1 MYILGTQRVV
11 RCCWAGI
18 AAGWH
23 LSVLVIGIGVSFVV
37 VVVTVAVP
45 VVVV

>member
-23 LSVLVIGIGVSFVV
+23 LSVLVIGIGVSVV
-37 VVVTVAVP
+37 VVVTVALP

>member
-1 MYILGTQRVV
+1 MYILGTQRIV

-23 LSVLVIGIGVSFVV
+23 LSVLVIGIGVSVV
-37 VVVTVAVP
+37 VVAVP
-45 VVVV
+45 VVVI

>member
-23 LSVLVIGIGVSFVV
+23 LSVLVIGIGVSVV
-37 VVVTVAVP
+37 VVAVP
-45 VVVV
+45 VVI

>member
-1 MYILGTQRVV
+1 MYILGTQRIV

-23 LSVLVIGIGVSFVV
+23 LSVLVIGIGVSVV
-37 VVVTVAVP
+37 VAVP

>member
-11 RCCWAGI
+11 RCSWAGI

-23 LSVLVIGIGVSFVV
+23 LSVLVIGIGVSVV
-37 VVVTVAVP
+37 VVAVP
-45 VVVV
+45 VVVI

>member
-1 MYILGTQRVV
+1 MYILGTQRIV

-23 LSVLVIGIGVSFVV
+23 LSVLVIGIGVSVV

>member
-1 MYILGTQRVV
+1 MYILGTQRVL

-23 LSVLVIGIGVSFVV
+23 LSVLVYWYRYRGIGVSVV
-37 VVVTVAVP
+37 VAPP
-45 VVVV
+45 VVVI